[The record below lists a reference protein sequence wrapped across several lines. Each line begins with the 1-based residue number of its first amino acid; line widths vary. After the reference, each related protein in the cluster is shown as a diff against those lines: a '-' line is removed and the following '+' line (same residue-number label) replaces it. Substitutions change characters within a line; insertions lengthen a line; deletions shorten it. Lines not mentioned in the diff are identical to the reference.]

1 MKKIILFCFFMF
13 FCACFIANLYAH
25 ESDLEKQGSIVKAI
39 NEKPDLTGK
48 DKDSIRLMFGYPVFR
63 KKIISEKDKEETK
76 EKELSA
82 RIVTGKK
89 KGKAEEK
96 KEIWVYRPFD
106 YGEDKITITFTD
118 GLVSDV
124 EYKK

>member
-1 MKKIILFCFFMF
+1 MKKIIFLFFLMF
-13 FCACFIANLYAH
+13 FCAYFVTGLYAF

-39 NEKPDLTGK
+39 NEKPDLTGE
-48 DKDSIRLMFGYPVFR
+48 DKDSIKLMFGYPVFR
-63 KKIISEKDKEETK
+63 KKIPQEDKEKSK
-76 EKELSA
+76 EKEISA

-96 KEIWVYRPFD
+96 KEIWIYRPFD
-106 YGEDKITITFTD
+106 YGEDQITITFTD

-124 EYKK
+124 KYEK